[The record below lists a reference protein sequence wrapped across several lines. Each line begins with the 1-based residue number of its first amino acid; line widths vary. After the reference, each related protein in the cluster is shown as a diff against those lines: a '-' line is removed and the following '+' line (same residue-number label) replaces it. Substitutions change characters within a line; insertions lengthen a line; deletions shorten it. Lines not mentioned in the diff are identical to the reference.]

1 MEDKKKDNAALD
13 VGSAEKDS
21 ESVSQGKST
30 DKRKLDK
37 KRRIY
42 LISTVGLSAFF
53 CAFYYCSMEISSRSI
68 ELYYFFPAV
77 MFVYMA
83 SLAILFVA
91 YIIYNRGFSRKGVT
105 VDMLPSEWSEEKKLE
120 FIENGK
126 VRLEKSKW
134 LLIFIISLMF
144 TFIAEAFALF
154 VFPMIEELWR

>member
-1 MEDKKKDNAALD
+1 
-13 VGSAEKDS
+13 
-21 ESVSQGKST
+21 
-30 DKRKLDK
+30 
-37 KRRIY
+37 
-42 LISTVGLSAFF
+42 
-53 CAFYYCSMEISSRSI
+53 
-68 ELYYFFPAV
+68 
-77 MFVYMA
+77 MA

-154 VFPMIEELWR
+154 VFPMIEGLLR